1 METKQRIYLDGNN
14 KLVVETNNATIDGY
28 NKTITNLNGKFTIDA
43 DEVAKLLSM
52 INEKNMF
59 SCYALYGAQTKWHI
73 GDENELT
80 HQLDCEIKLRTE
92 GERIMENI
100 KKECSLLDQE
110 NTRLIKKINTFNRT
124 RHWWERK
131 FKINEE

>member
-28 NKTITNLNGKFTIDA
+28 NKTITNLNGEFTIDA
-43 DEVAKLLSM
+43 NNVAKLLSM

-59 SCYALYGAQTKWHI
+59 AFYSIYSENTKWYV
-73 GDENELT
+73 GDENDLT
-80 HQLDCEIKLRTE
+80 HQLDCEIELRKNRE
-92 GERIMENI
+92 E
-100 KKECSLLDQE
+100 ECRGLDQ
-110 NTRLIKKINTFNRT
+110 RIWKLKRKIDDFNET

-131 FKINEE
+131 FNIEE

>member
-14 KLVVETNNATIDGY
+14 KLVVETDNATIDGY

-59 SCYALYGAQTKWHI
+59 SCYTLHGSQTKWYI
-73 GDENELT
+73 GDANDLT
-80 HQLDCEIKLRTE
+80 HQLECEITLRK
-92 GERIMENI
+92 EREKTIEE
-100 KKECSLLDQE
+100 KRQECFEIDRE
-110 NTRLIKKINTFNRT
+110 NTKLLRKIENFNDS
-124 RHWWERK
+124 RHLWERK
-131 FKINEE
+131 FKIYEE

>member
-59 SCYALYGAQTKWHI
+59 AFYPIYGKNTKWYV
-73 GDENELT
+73 GDANDLT
-80 HQLDCEIKLRTE
+80 HQLDCEIELRKNRE
-92 GERIMENI
+92 E
-100 KKECSLLDQE
+100 ECRGLDQRIWE
-110 NTRLIKKINTFNRT
+110 LKRKIDDFNKT
-124 RHWWERK
+124 RHCWERK
-131 FKINEE
+131 FKIDEE

>member
-1 METKQRIYLDGNN
+1 METKQRIYFDENN

-59 SCYALYGAQTKWHI
+59 NCYTLYDSQTKWFI
-73 GDENELT
+73 GDANDLT
-80 HQLDCEIKLRTE
+80 HQLECEIKLR
-92 GERIMENI
+92 
-100 KKECSLLDQE
+100 KKREEECRGLDQIIWE
-110 NTRLIKKINTFNRT
+110 LKGKINDFNKT

-131 FKINEE
+131 FKIYEE